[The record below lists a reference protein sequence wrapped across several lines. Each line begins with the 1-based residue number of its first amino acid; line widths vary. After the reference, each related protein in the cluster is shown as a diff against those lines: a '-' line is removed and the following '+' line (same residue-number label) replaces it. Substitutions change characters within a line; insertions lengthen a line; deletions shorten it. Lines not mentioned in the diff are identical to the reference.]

1 MVKWLFVPLSQGE
14 SHYWGVPVQKS
25 DITRTQRL
33 GDIGDLE
40 TLKRAPL
47 MGPNEV
53 THKSYTSVL
62 GESKPSKLHIPFL
75 GTCFCENAKIIQN
88 TVDGR

>member
-1 MVKWLFVPLSQGE
+1 
-14 SHYWGVPVQKS
+14 
-25 DITRTQRL
+25 
-33 GDIGDLE
+33 
-40 TLKRAPL
+40 

-88 TVDGR
+88 TVDGRYPAPVDR